1 MSGEKNAITRRLREI
16 DNELVNKKEML
27 DRVELIL
34 LEDKIDDFIHEHA
47 EEILIDEKPI
57 KEIIEEDGA
66 DLTEDELSP
75 YITKLREIS
84 KHLTTLIEKI
94 DENYTLPNSFDNFAK
109 DNDIKIDD
117 RKDWYE
123 LVYRIIWDAIPDD
136 ASSNPLLGFN
146 FKPMLSTNS
155 LMRSLSK
162 VPMQIHRDRVKERN
176 KLEDEV
182 QIITGIKKEHEKI
195 LRSYGNVSGLWS
207 GLAVLIYACVVGIVI
222 PSTLLPYPLEIYNDV
237 ATKQFLLALF
247 YSELIALF
255 IYLGVSMYKLT
266 KEK

>member
-1 MSGEKNAITRRLREI
+1 LSGEKNAITRRLREI

-66 DLTEDELSP
+66 DLTEDELGP
-75 YITKLREIS
+75 YITKLREIYE
-84 KHLTTLIEKI
+84 HLTTLIEKI

-123 LVYRIIWDAIPDD
+123 LVYRIIWDVIPDD
-136 ASSNPLLGFN
+136 AYSSPLLG

-247 YSELIALF
+247 YSELVVLF

-266 KEK
+266 NEK